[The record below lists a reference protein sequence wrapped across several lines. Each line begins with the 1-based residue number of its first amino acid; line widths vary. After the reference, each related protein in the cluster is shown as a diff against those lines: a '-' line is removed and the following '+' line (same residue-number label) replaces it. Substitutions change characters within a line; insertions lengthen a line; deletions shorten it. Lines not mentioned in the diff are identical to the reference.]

1 MRIVTYK
8 RIKEFIEIH
17 ADSENS
23 LNFWYHTVMAKNWD
37 NINELRQDFNTVD
50 YVGNHRF
57 VFNIKGNDY
66 RLVAIISFNA
76 KKVYIRFIGTHSEYD
91 KIKDIKTFSNDT
103 DRKEYNAIVERIE
116 ELLQNPDNI
125 ENKDAKG
132 YVELSLLSDLVA
144 DYEERHYP
152 VKKPSLIEVVKLRMA
167 EMGLNQK
174 RLSELL
180 GVSTSR
186 VSEYLNGKSEPTLKV
201 AREIS
206 RKLNIDASIVLGI

>member
-1 MRIVTYK
+1 M
-8 RIKEFIEIH
+8 
-17 ADSENS
+17 
-23 LNFWYHTVMAKNWD
+23 
-37 NINELRQDFNTVD
+37 
-50 YVGNHRF
+50 
-57 VFNIKGNDY
+57 
-66 RLVAIISFNA
+66 
-76 KKVYIRFIGTHSEYD
+76 
-91 KIKDIKTFSNDT
+91 IKTEKD
-103 DRKEYNAIVERIE
+103 YNAIVERVE

-132 YVELSLLSDLVA
+132 YVELNVLSDLVA
-144 DYEERHYP
+144 EYEERNYQ
-152 VKKPSLIEVVKLRMA
+152 VKKTSLVEVLKLRMA

-206 RKLNIDASIVLGI
+206 LKLGIDASIVLGI